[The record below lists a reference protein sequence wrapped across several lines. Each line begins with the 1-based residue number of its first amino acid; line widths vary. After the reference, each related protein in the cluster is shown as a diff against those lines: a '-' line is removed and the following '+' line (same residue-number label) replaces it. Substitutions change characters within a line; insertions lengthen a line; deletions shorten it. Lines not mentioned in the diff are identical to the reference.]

1 MIPIALD
8 PRHSRLA
15 VAGDATGALRRLRAL
30 RKAGAAALLFAEAPL
45 PVLADEAAGALRER
59 LPSDADLA
67 ALHVLWIVDL
77 PEDAAVALAA
87 RARALGLLVNVEDR
101 PALCDFHSVA
111 EVRRGD
117 LLLTVSTGGAAPGL
131 AGSIRRRLEACF
143 APNWAARVEE
153 VARLRADWRGEG
165 LGMAEVAQRIDAL
178 METSCWLSCPK
189 PA

>member
-8 PRHSRLA
+8 PRYSRLG
-15 VAGDATGALRRLRAL
+15 VAGNGAAALRRFRAL
-30 RKAGAAALLFAEAPL
+30 CKAGAAALLFADAPQ
-45 PVLADEAAGALRER
+45 PVLAQEAAGAWRER
-59 LPSDADLA
+59 LPGDADLA
-67 ALHVLWIVDL
+67 ALHALWIVDL
-77 PEDAAVALAA
+77 PEDVAAALAA

-131 AGSIRRRLEACF
+131 AGSLRRRLEACF
-143 APNWAARVEE
+143 VPDWAARVEE
-153 VARLRADWRGEG
+153 VAGLRAGWRGEG
-165 LGMAEVAQRIDAL
+165 LGMAEIARRIDAL
-178 METSCWLSCPK
+178 METSCWLSCPR